1 MKPEDLRDPARLLDL
16 HAQAVAAGYISSSEA
31 DRLNFFAAA
40 NHARVIGSRNPP
52 GLFVRIVRSGLWNFL
67 TQDDEDVA
75 RVQLRRVLY
84 PEGAPPESPRAEA
97 PRPSPGLSDDARFVR
112 DMTNLLRQ
120 RGIPESSVWRLVNR
134 ERPEWT
140 RERWDAA
147 RAELRAELPAMAA
160 ASMLS

>member
-1 MKPEDLRDPARLLDL
+1 
-16 HAQAVAAGYISSSEA
+16 
-31 DRLNFFAAA
+31 
-40 NHARVIGSRNPP
+40 GSRNPP
-52 GLFVRIVRSGLWNFL
+52 GLFVRILRSGLWSFL

-84 PEGAPPESPRAEA
+84 PEGAPPELPRAEA
-97 PRPSPGLSDDARFVR
+97 PRPAPGPSDDARFVR
-112 DMTNLLRQ
+112 DITNLLRQ
-120 RGIPESSVWRLVNR
+120 RGIPESSMWRLVNR

-160 ASMLS
+160 ASILS